1 MQCDHTASVGKLGEG
16 LEMRLHLEIVCLVEF
31 SSLNQK
37 RSQLETVSQISSQ
50 SEVAVVAHLGH
61 GATSDFSQSCT
72 SACCSYSLIKSKYVV
87 FVYFLIFS
95 VNIQYGVYA
104 PSQHELPLRAAV

>member
-1 MQCDHTASVGKLGEG
+1 
-16 LEMRLHLEIVCLVEF
+16 MRLHLEIVCLVEF

-50 SEVAVVAHLGH
+50 SEAVVAHLGH
-61 GATSDFSQSCT
+61 VATSDFPQSCT
-72 SACCSYSLIKSKYVV
+72 SACCSYPPIKSKYVL

-95 VNIQYGVYA
+95 IQYGVYA
-104 PSQHELPLRAAV
+104 PIANMNYLSVPRRELCFTWSPTHLV